1 MYDETGDIII
11 GKAIETDCKSLI
23 INGVHVISDGGV
35 QAEMRQLIGNSG
47 VADGGTIQ
55 GYLGNIEPIDD
66 ETPITADE
74 YTMQ

>member
-1 MYDETGDIII
+1 MKIEINMYDETGEIII

-35 QAEMRQLIGNSG
+35 QAEMRRL
-47 VADGGTIQ
+47 A
-55 GYLGNIEPIDD
+55 D